1 MGRQSTII
9 PSLFGGKK
17 IINFGKIS
25 TMNSTDILR
34 NNIIDKLLTITNKD
48 YLSALY
54 QLVNSSSVDN
64 DLVKLTD
71 EQILM
76 LRLSDDDI
84 LNGKLIDQNQLDKDD
99 LQWLKGL

>member
-1 MGRQSTII
+1 
-9 PSLFGGKK
+9 
-17 IINFGKIS
+17 
-25 TMNSTDILR
+25 MNTTDILR

-64 DLVKLTD
+64 DIVKLTD

-76 LRLSDDDI
+76 LKLSDDDI
-84 LNGKLIDQNQLDKDD
+84 INGRLIDQRQLDKED
-99 LQWLKGL
+99 LQWLKEM

>member
-1 MGRQSTII
+1 MRT
-9 PSLFGGKK
+9 
-17 IINFGKIS
+17 
-25 TMNSTDILR
+25 TDIIR

-54 QLVNSSSVDN
+54 QLVNTSSVDKDIV
-64 DLVKLTD
+64 DLTE

-76 LRLSDDDI
+76 LQLSDEDI
-84 LNGKLIDQNQLDKDD
+84 KNGMLIPQHQLDKDD